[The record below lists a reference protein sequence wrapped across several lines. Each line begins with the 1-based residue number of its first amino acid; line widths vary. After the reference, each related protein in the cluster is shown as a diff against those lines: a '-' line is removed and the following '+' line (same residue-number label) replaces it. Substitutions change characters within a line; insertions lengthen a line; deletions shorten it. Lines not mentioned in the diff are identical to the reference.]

1 MDPRN
6 YFQDSEF
13 EKYACHLTKKNN
25 ACQNILI
32 FGARIK
38 YVRKSV
44 SVRTS
49 ALSFCSFYYEMLEKF
64 VKKKN
69 CFVKKDV

>member
-6 YFQDSEF
+6 YFQDADKTWIWKICSLF
-13 EKYACHLTKKNN
+13 NKEKN

-38 YVRKSV
+38 YVAQGNSF
-44 SVRTS
+44 SVRSS

-64 VKKKN
+64 VKKKI
-69 CFVKKDV
+69 VL